1 MSTETKKQLVVNED
15 GDVFTSSKEMESWE
29 EWAARMVAI
38 GESSPDASEAEL
50 QAFFQEMQIN
60 VSANHLV

>member
-1 MSTETKKQLVVNED
+1 MSTEAKKQLVVNEE
-15 GDVFTSSKEMESWE
+15 GAFFPSQKEREPGE
-29 EWAARMVAI
+29 EGAARMAAI

-60 VSANHLV
+60 VLANHLV

>member
-1 MSTETKKQLVVNED
+1 MSKETKKQLVVNED

-29 EWAARMVAI
+29 ECAARMAVI

-50 QAFFQEMQIN
+50 QAFFQKMQIN

>member
-1 MSTETKKQLVVNED
+1 MKMVTF
-15 GDVFTSSKEMESWE
+15 FTSSKEMESWE
-29 EWAARMVAI
+29 EWAARMAAI

-60 VSANHLV
+60 VPANHLV

>member
-15 GDVFTSSKEMESWE
+15 GDVFTSPEEMETWE
-29 EWAARMVAI
+29 EWAARMAAK

-50 QAFFQEMQIN
+50 QAVCQEMQIT
-60 VSANHLV
+60 VPATHLV